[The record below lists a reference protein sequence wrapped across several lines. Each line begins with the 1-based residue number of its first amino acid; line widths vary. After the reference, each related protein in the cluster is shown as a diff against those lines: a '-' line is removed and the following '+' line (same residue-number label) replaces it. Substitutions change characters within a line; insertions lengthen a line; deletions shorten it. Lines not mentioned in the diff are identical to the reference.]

1 MLTDKILIRLS
12 KKGGTNEEQKGV
24 EDNSNESLK
33 HNSKYQQWFTRGKN
47 LPKLEIED
55 SNVSN
60 KKGGMKFRA
69 SVKRP
74 KTAVVIK
81 RRKKYTKKGLRFDKI
96 IPREYYE
103 NLEEKKM
110 VVAPFLTKNYNQVFE
125 RPLSVVNYCQKPY
138 LKKQKKVFKG
148 IDVDEYIK
156 VQSNNVEHKSYIP
169 NYSKMHTRPSDDG
182 KYLPTHMKGIVSRD
196 IDKIITEG
204 SLKMNNYSKGEMKGN
219 YNTFI
224 PKQSFNKMVNLSMM
238 NSKVLLGIE
247 HLKKMKMLNEKD
259 KNVLQSLNF
268 YERHFKELLLE
279 GTTKKF
285 DNITFKHINSKY
297 EEFK

>member
-1 MLTDKILIRLS
+1 
-12 KKGGTNEEQKGV
+12 
-24 EDNSNESLK
+24 
-33 HNSKYQQWFTRGKN
+33 
-47 LPKLEIED
+47 
-55 SNVSN
+55 
-60 KKGGMKFRA
+60 
-69 SVKRP
+69 
-74 KTAVVIK
+74 
-81 RRKKYTKKGLRFDKI
+81 
-96 IPREYYE
+96 
-103 NLEEKKM
+103 
-110 VVAPFLTKNYNQVFE
+110 
-125 RPLSVVNYCQKPY
+125 
-138 LKKQKKVFKG
+138 
-148 IDVDEYIK
+148 
-156 VQSNNVEHKSYIP
+156 
-169 NYSKMHTRPSDDG
+169 MHTRPSDDG